1 VLDTDLSGRI
11 GRVLS
16 FKDIRSGQH
25 SNRSNGNLR
34 ETLAK
39 EMGSTPFGNAGP
51 IPIGTALPQH
61 IEIDRAGNCRVRAG
75 VAPS

>member
-1 VLDTDLSGRI
+1 LTLILAGRI
-11 GRVLS
+11 GRLLCLE
-16 FKDIRSGQH
+16 DIGSGQH
-25 SNRSNGNLR
+25 SNRSNSNLR